1 MTAPC
6 IDAAN
11 APCPSHPPDRDD
23 SMQAPVSGLREMLA
37 LVGRIAELHRRKQEA
52 IATIQAACDEETAIL
67 ERLDALGA
75 DPCAPPAKPGGPGSD
90 RRGPGYRG
98 PGAGTAEE
106 V

>member
-1 MTAPC
+1 MTARC

-11 APCPSHPPDRDD
+11 APGPSHPPDQEDD
-23 SMQAPVSGLREMLA
+23 SMQAPVNGLREVLA

-75 DPCAPPAKPGGPGSD
+75 DPCAPLAETVRG
-90 RRGPGYRG
+90 RR
-98 PGAGTAEE
+98 
-106 V
+106 